1 MAPKPAPKAPTA
13 PASKARNKGGTSQQ
27 TAAPSHHDVHSSS
40 KESSDEDSDE
50 DSDTPHPQRRPSRP
64 PSRALSTTSARFS
77 PYPTAADRTDIP
89 SSDDQLNA
97 PVFSPDPSRPFSQ
110 HALGGMARSL
120 SSASG
125 QRRTAATTDWTDEGR
140 APPGNWDGEDVS
152 MSGVPTAVPS
162 RETTAAPGGAHGAYE
177 SAQGLPAQ
185 RAWAQASYSP
195 ADVAEA
201 MSIAALWF
209 GTSAPPRE
217 EDTVA
222 WSAVR
227 SIQSNLHQLVTNIRQ
242 SDWSHAITID
252 RDDDGDHTARRPIHP
267 PKPSKGKER
276 APPSP
281 RLPPS
286 DDPEMQG
293 LEYGSRTPSPRL
305 QELHQQRPKAGRVEP
320 RPLPAAP
327 IVPFQRTGPPPRP
340 PRSSLRPTP
349 RRIEARGGRK
359 PAPAPIPAATYAAT
373 ASRAPKAPTAKAV
386 DLVYLARAAPA
397 ASPQAI
403 VRIHEEQTGN
413 ASRKKGKP
421 SFTSHGPSHK
431 QVLVQF
437 GGPDR
442 CPSIAFIE
450 VQKGVNGVLVQ
461 RGSSLRI
468 ESVDNA
474 YGGWTLKTNG
484 VANQGEIDLIR
495 GAIIRKFPDSN
506 PWVGL
511 PQSTSYLKI
520 RGVPRFSD
528 DEGTVPT
535 TPDDIVRAME

>member
-1 MAPKPAPKAPTA
+1 
-13 PASKARNKGGTSQQ
+13 
-27 TAAPSHHDVHSSS
+27 
-40 KESSDEDSDE
+40 
-50 DSDTPHPQRRPSRP
+50 
-64 PSRALSTTSARFS
+64 
-77 PYPTAADRTDIP
+77 
-89 SSDDQLNA
+89 
-97 PVFSPDPSRPFSQ
+97 
-110 HALGGMARSL
+110 
-120 SSASG
+120 
-125 QRRTAATTDWTDEGR
+125 
-140 APPGNWDGEDVS
+140 

-195 ADVAEA
+195 ADIAEA

-209 GTSAPPRE
+209 GTFAPPRE
-217 EDTVA
+217 KDTVA

-242 SDWSHAITID
+242 SDWSHAITVD
-252 RDDDGDHTARRPIHP
+252 RDDDGDHTARRPIRP

-305 QELHQQRPKAGRVEP
+305 QELHQQRPKVGRVEP
-320 RPLPAAP
+320 RPLPVAP
-327 IVPFQRTGPPPRP
+327 IVPFQRAGPPPRP
-340 PRSSLRPTP
+340 PRSALRPTP
-349 RRIEARGGRK
+349 RRIEAGGGRK

-403 VRIHEEQTGN
+403 VKIHEEQTGN
-413 ASRKKGKP
+413 ANRKKGKS
-421 SFTSHGPSHK
+421 SFTSHGPSRK

-437 GGPDR
+437 GGPDC
-442 CPSIAFIE
+442 CPSIAFVE
-450 VQKGVNGVLVQ
+450 VQRGVNGVLAQ
-461 RGSSLRI
+461 RGSTLRV

-484 VANQGEIDLIR
+484 VAKQGEIDLIR
-495 GAIIRKFPDSN
+495 GAVIRKFPESN
-506 PWVGL
+506 PWVRL

-520 RGVPRFSD
+520 RGVRRIAEISS
-528 DEGTVPT
+528 T
-535 TPDDIVRAME
+535 IAM